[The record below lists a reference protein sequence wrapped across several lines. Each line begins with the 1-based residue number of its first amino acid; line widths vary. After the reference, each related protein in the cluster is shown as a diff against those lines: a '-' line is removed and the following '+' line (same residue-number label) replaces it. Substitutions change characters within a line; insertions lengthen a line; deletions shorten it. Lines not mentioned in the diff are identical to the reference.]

1 MSVHPSLWTLIALFT
16 ASASSVL
23 AAELPFSVGPVT
35 VQSMTRERTF
45 DGLTEAVKQATVS
58 AQVTGRITEINF
70 DVDDFVPKGEV
81 ILRFRDKEQ
90 RAAVDAAQARFDEAS
105 AEHKRVSDLLERKL
119 VARAAFD
126 KAEAALKAARA
137 ELDRAQEQLDNTV
150 VRAPY
155 AGIVTKRHV
164 EVGETA
170 NVGQALVTGLSLED
184 VRVTVDLPQDMVG
197 VVRERGQARVVFTH
211 LGGDGIAAESI
222 TVFPYADP
230 ASHTFRTRVE
240 LPAGLQGVYPGMFAK
255 VSFVTEEVQRLVVP
269 ASAVVHRSEVTAV
282 YVVDSEGRVGFRQ
295 VRLGHATDDSVI
307 VLAGLSEGERVA
319 LDPTAAAVYLKQQ
332 GSGSSS

>member
-1 MSVHPSLWTLIALFT
+1 MSVHVRFWTLIALCT
-16 ASASSVL
+16 ATVATVS
-23 AAELPFSVGPVT
+23 AAELPFPVGPVS
-35 VQSMTRERTF
+35 VQGMTRERTF
-45 DGLTEAVKQATVS
+45 DGLTEAVKQSTVS
-58 AQVTGRITEINF
+58 AQVAGRITEINF
-70 DVDDFVPKGEV
+70 DVDDFVPKGAV

-90 RAAVDAAQARFDEAS
+90 RAAVDGAQARFDEAS
-105 AEHKRVSDLLERKL
+105 AEFKRVSDLIERKL

-137 ELDRAQEQLDNTV
+137 ELDRAQEQLANTV

-170 NVGQALVTGLSLED
+170 NVGQPLVTGLSLED
-184 VRVTVDLPQDMVG
+184 VRVTVALPQDMVG
-197 VVRERGQARVVFTH
+197 VVRERGQARVMFTH
-211 LGGDGIAAESI
+211 LGGEGIAAETI

-230 ASHTFRTRVE
+230 VSHTFQTRVE
-240 LPAGLQGVYPGMFAK
+240 LPGGLQGVYPGMFAK

-269 ASAVVHRSEVTAV
+269 AAAIVHRSEVTAV
-282 YVVDSEGRVGFRQ
+282 YVVGSDGRVGFRQ

-319 LDPTAAAVYLKQQ
+319 LDPNAAAVYLKQQ
-332 GSGSSS
+332 VSGSSS

>member
-1 MSVHPSLWTLIALFT
+1 
-16 ASASSVL
+16 
-23 AAELPFSVGPVT
+23 
-35 VQSMTRERTF
+35 MTRERTF
-45 DGLTEAVKQATVS
+45 DGVTEAVKQSTVS

-70 DVDDFVPKGEV
+70 DVDDFVPKGAV

-105 AEHKRVSDLLERKL
+105 AEFKRAADLLERKL
-119 VARAAFD
+119 VPRAAFD
-126 KAEAALKAARA
+126 KAEAALKGSRA

-197 VVRERGQARVVFTH
+197 VVRERGQARVMFTH
-211 LGGDGIAAESI
+211 LGGEGVAAETI

-230 ASHTFRTRVE
+230 VTHTFQTRVE

-255 VSFVTEEVQRLVVP
+255 VSFVTEEVRRLVVP
-269 ASAVVHRSEVTAV
+269 ALAVAHRSEVTAV
-282 YVVDSEGRVGFRQ
+282 YVVDGDGRVSFRQ
-295 VRLGHATDDSVI
+295 VRLGHAADDSVV

-319 LDPTAAAVYLKQQ
+319 LDPHAAAVYLKQQ
-332 GSGSSS
+332 VSGSSS